1 MPQPNA
7 LLPRLSVMMF
17 LQFFVWGAW
26 YVSMTGWMN
35 AVGLGELI
43 GWAYT
48 VGPIAAVVS
57 PFFVGLIADRYFPTQ
72 IVLCILHLV
81 GGIIMLAV
89 PSVVAATSPDTAK
102 TFFHPYILVLLAH
115 MLCYMPTLA
124 LTNSLSF
131 THLASGQK
139 QFPLVRVFGTIGWIA
154 GNIAVAGSLAP
165 WGLSDATWIAD
176 GDKSPVQFYIA
187 GAAGILLGLY
197 SLTLPHTPAPARG
210 KTASAREIVGAD
222 SLKLLKQPSYAVFIV
237 CSLLL
242 CVPLAGYYAYARSF
256 VESLGDTRPTL
267 TMSYGQMAEIIFM
280 LLLPALYL
288 RMGVKWVLVMG
299 MFAWVA
305 RYALFASASID
316 AERWMAVMGVVLH
329 GLCYDL
335 FFVAGFVY
343 VDKKASPAIRAQ
355 AQGFLV
361 LVTQGLGLGLG
372 AILFSRLVGHFTTA
386 DITDWRAVWYSAA
399 GFAALVLILFAF
411 LFREK
416 RETTNGPV
424 PVEPQS

>member
-1 MPQPNA
+1 MATHNA
-7 LLPRLSVMMF
+7 LFPRLSIMMF
-17 LQFFVWGAW
+17 LQFFIWGAW
-26 YVSMTGWMN
+26 YVSMTGWMS

-57 PFFVGLIADRYFPTQ
+57 PFFVGMIADRFFPTQ
-72 IVLCILHLV
+72 IVLAALHFL

-89 PSVVAATSPDTAK
+89 PTVVAAAGPDAPK
-102 TFFHPYILVLLAH
+102 TFFHPYILMLLAH

-139 QFPLVRVFGTIGWIA
+139 QFPLVRVFGTIGWIV
-154 GNIAVAGSLAP
+154 GNIAVAGSLSP
-165 WGLSDATWIAD
+165 WGLSDLTWIAD
-176 GDKSPVQFYIA
+176 GDKSPAQFYIT

-197 SLTLPHTPAPARG
+197 ALSLPHTPAPARG
-210 KTASAREIVGAD
+210 RAVSAREVAGLD
-222 SLKLLKQPSYAVFIV
+222 SLKLLAKPSYAVFIV

-242 CVPLAGYYAYARSF
+242 CIPLAGYYAYARTF
-256 VESLGDTRPTL
+256 VESLGDDRPTL

-288 RMGVKWVLVMG
+288 RLGVKWVLAMG
-299 MFAWVA
+299 MLAWVA
-305 RYALFASASID
+305 RYALFAGASID
-316 AERWMAVMGVVLH
+316 AVRWMAVAGVLLH

-361 LVTQGLGLGLG
+361 LITQGLGLGIG
-372 AILFSRLVGHFTTA
+372 AILFSKLVGYHTE
-386 DITDWRAVWYSAA
+386 TDDLGSVVNWRNIWYTAA
-399 GFAALVLILFAF
+399 GFAAIVLVAFIL

-416 RETTNGPV
+416 KDPT
-424 PVEPQS
+424 Q

>member
-1 MPQPNA
+1 
-7 LLPRLSVMMF
+7 MMF

-35 AVGLGELI
+35 AVGLAPLT

-57 PFFVGLIADRYFPTQ
+57 PFFVGMIADRYFPTQ
-72 IVLCILHLV
+72 FVLAVLHIV
-81 GGIIMLAV
+81 GGVVMLAV
-89 PSVVAATSPDTAK
+89 PSVVAAAGPATEAS
-102 TFFHPYILVLLAH
+102 FSHPYILMLLAH

-131 THLASGQK
+131 THLSSGQN
-139 QFPLVRVFGTIGWIA
+139 QFPLVRVFGTIGWIV
-154 GNIAVAGSLAP
+154 GNIVVAGSLAP
-165 WGLSDATWIAD
+165 WGLASLTWIAD
-176 GDKSPVQFYIA
+176 GDKSPAQFYIT

-197 SLTLPHTPAPARG
+197 CLTLPHTPAPARG
-210 KTASAREIVGAD
+210 RAVSAREVMGLD
-222 SLKLLKQPSYAVFIV
+222 SLKLLAKPSYAVFIA

-242 CVPLAGYYAYARSF
+242 CIPLAGYYAYARTF
-256 VESLGDTRPTL
+256 VEFLGDNRATL
-267 TMSYGQMAEIIFM
+267 TMSYGQMAEIVFM

-288 RMGVKWVLVMG
+288 RLGVKWVLAMG
-299 MFAWVA
+299 MLAWVA

-316 AERWMAVMGVVLH
+316 SVRWMAVLGVVLH

-335 FFVAGFVY
+335 FFVAGFIY

-361 LVTQGLGLGLG
+361 LVTQGLGLGIG
-372 AILFSRLVGHFTTA
+372 AILFSKLVGHFTY
-386 DITDWRAVWYSAA
+386 TDDAGSFTEWRSVWYAAA
-399 GFAALVLILFAF
+399 GFAALVLVTFVL

-416 RETTNGPV
+416 KDEV
-424 PVEPQS
+424 PPAAPQAEGTQP